1 MRDNTSHVPN
11 SGSSRPNEQSV
22 TVAQSNPVYSRVA
35 SAKGSKGYHHVSDFG
50 RAANNGGCLRDE
62 IQAGRTP
69 DESRG
74 NSSVI
79 KRFRRIDDYLVIGV
93 GSFATFLFGLTVGLV
108 VVLFAFILILA
119 IWRTLTSLLVKWRMV
134 TCQLVISYLYAYLF
148 GVFIFSAAFSWLEFV
163 DGRSDRNSALVWSA
177 TALFFGLIWGY
188 FRLKTKSKER

>member
-1 MRDNTSHVPN
+1 M
-11 SGSSRPNEQSV
+11 
-22 TVAQSNPVYSRVA
+22 
-35 SAKGSKGYHHVSDFG
+35 
-50 RAANNGGCLRDE
+50 
-62 IQAGRTP
+62 
-69 DESRG
+69 
-74 NSSVI
+74 I

-108 VVLFAFILILA
+108 VVLFGFILILA
-119 IWRTLTSLLVKWRMV
+119 MWRTLTSLLVKWRMV
-134 TCQLVISYLYAYLF
+134 TCQLVISYLF